1 MVSGS
6 LKTAPPTIKTVRG
19 DALERNRIVAAD
31 ADNEDVRTLVSCGQ
45 SLPEQQIAIVHP
57 ETLTRC
63 QADEVGEIWVSGPSV
78 GQGYWNRPE
87 ETEQTFRVDLLD
99 TGERSFLRTGDL
111 GFLHDGELFVTGRV
125 KDLIIIRGRNLYPQ
139 DIELTSER
147 SHPALRLGSSA
158 AFSVEVEGEERLVV
172 VQELEFRQKPD
183 VEEVIA
189 AIRQAVA
196 EEHEVQVYGVV

>member
-6 LKTAPPTIKTVRG
+6 LKTAPPTIKLSG
-19 DALERNRIVAAD
+19 EIEERNRIVAAD

-78 GQGYWNRPE
+78 GQDIENRPE

-99 TGERSFLRTGDL
+99 TGERSFA
-111 GFLHDGELFVTGRV
+111 
-125 KDLIIIRGRNLYPQ
+125 NLEQ
-139 DIELTSER
+139 
-147 SHPALRLGSSA
+147 ALL
-158 AFSVEVEGEERLVV
+158 
-172 VQELEFRQKPD
+172 
-183 VEEVIA
+183 
-189 AIRQAVA
+189 
-196 EEHEVQVYGVV
+196 